1 MKAGRVVLEK
11 GADDKQSSRG
21 TNSEKQRICK
31 GEGQS
36 FFFLVEWK
44 GQSLKDENILMVRW
58 CISSRTRVLR

>member
-36 FFFLVEWK
+36 FFFFGRMERSK
-44 GQSLKDENILMVRW
+44 FER
-58 CISSRTRVLR
+58 